1 MTLDF
6 LKLLKPRG
14 SSVMGLTIEGRRLE
28 GFVLSRGKGSLEA
41 GQSFEALLSLDPLT
55 NDPELVGQE
64 IRNRLDEAGIHESR
78 CAVGVPL
85 NWTLTLPIK
94 LPEIPEEDVSSFLSI
109 QAERGFPYS
118 PEDLRTAT
126 SRCRSAKDGQYATLV
141 AIPRDYLARL
151 DQVLV
156 AARLKP
162 VSFSLLVAAL
172 QLPSAAESE
181 GVLALVVGENR
192 VDLQIT
198 CGGGVVA
205 LRSLEGAIE
214 MENGHRQI
222 DTDLLTREIRL
233 TLGQLPT
240 GFREAVTRIKVFG
253 RTEWIQPLADEIA
266 VIAERMGLPVELRPV
281 TQVDGVGALAS
292 IPESAPPALVMALR
306 CLEVNPTGFE
316 FLPPKV
322 SPLMELAARF
332 SSRRILWS
340 SATAGSAV
348 LLILL
353 AFLVQYTWLSIL
365 ESRWHAIEPRVTE
378 IDGMQQNIRKFR
390 PWFDSSARTLTI
402 LKNLTQAFPE
412 DGVVSVKTLE
422 IKDLSDVSCSGVA
435 DDNQALLKLL
445 DRLRAANHVEDVK
458 VQSVRGKSPLQFTF
472 DFHWSDGATHEN

>member
-1 MTLDF
+1 MTLN
-6 LKLLKPRG
+6 LPKWLKPRG
-14 SSVMGLTIEGRRLE
+14 SSLMGLTIEGRRLE
-28 GFVLSRGKGSLEA
+28 GMALSRSNGSLEA
-41 GQSFEALLSLDPLT
+41 GQPFEALLSLDPLT
-55 NDPELVGQE
+55 NDPVLVGQE

-85 NWTLTLPIK
+85 NWVLTLPVK
-94 LPEIPEEDVSSFLSI
+94 LPEMPEEDVSSFLSI

-126 SRCRSAKDGQYATLV
+126 SRCQSAKDGPYATLV
-141 AIPRDYLARL
+141 AIPGDYLSRL
-151 DQVLV
+151 EQVLV

-172 QLPSAAESE
+172 QLPSATESE
-181 GVLALVVGENR
+181 GVLALVVGESR
-192 VDLQIT
+192 VDLQIA

-214 MENGHRQI
+214 TDNGHRQI

-233 TLGQLPT
+233 TLGQLPA
-240 GFREAVTRIKVFG
+240 GFGEAVTRIRVFG
-253 RTEWIQPLADEIA
+253 RTEWTQPLAQEIA
-266 VIAERMGLPVELRPV
+266 AIAGRMGLTVEVRSV
-281 TQVDGVGALAS
+281 AQVDGVAALAS
-292 IPESAPPALVMALR
+292 VPEGASPALVMALR
-306 CLEVNPTGFE
+306 YLENNPTGFE

-322 SPLMELAARF
+322 SPWMEVAARF
-332 SSRRILWS
+332 SSRRVFWS
-340 SATAGSAV
+340 SATAGAAV

-353 AFLVQYTWLSIL
+353 AFLVQYTWLTVL
-365 ESRWHAIEPRVTE
+365 ESRWRTIEPRVAE

-390 PWFDSSARTLTI
+390 PWFDNSARTLTI

-412 DGVVSVKTLE
+412 DGAVSVKTLE
-422 IKDLSDVSCSGVA
+422 IKDLADISCSGVA

>member
-6 LKLLKPRG
+6 LKHLKPRR
-14 SSVMGLTIEGRRLE
+14 SSLMGLTIEGRRLE
-28 GFVLSRGKGSLEA
+28 GIVLSRGKDSLEA
-41 GQSFEALLSLDPLT
+41 GQPFEALLSLDLLT

-64 IRNRLDEAGIHESR
+64 IRNRLDEAGVRESR

-85 NWTLTLPIK
+85 NWALTLLVK
-94 LPEIPEEDVSSFLSI
+94 LPEILEEDVSSFLGI

-118 PEDLRTAT
+118 PEDLRTVT
-126 SRCRSAKDGQYATLV
+126 SRCHSEKDGQYATLV

-172 QLPSAAESE
+172 QLPTAAESQ
-181 GVLALVVGENR
+181 GILALVVGENR
-192 VDLQIT
+192 VDVQIT

-233 TLGQLPT
+233 TLGQLPS
-240 GFREAVTRIKVFG
+240 GFREAITRIRIFG
-253 RTEWIQPLADEIA
+253 RAEWTQPLANEIA
-266 VIAERMGLPVELRPV
+266 VIARRMGLPVELRPLA
-281 TQVDGVGALAS
+281 QVDGVGALVS
-292 IPESAPPALVMALR
+292 IPEGAPPALVMALR
-306 CLEVNPTGFE
+306 SLESNPTGFE

-332 SSRRILWS
+332 SSRRVFWS
-340 SATAGSAV
+340 SATAGAAV

-353 AFLVQYTWLSIL
+353 AFFIQYVRLSIL
-365 ESRWHAIEPRVTE
+365 ESRWHAIEPQVTE

-390 PWFDSSARTLTI
+390 PWFDNSARTLTI

-458 VQSVRGKSPLQFTF
+458 VESVRGKSPLQFTF
-472 DFHWSDGATHEN
+472 NFHWSDGATHEN

>member
-6 LKLLKPRG
+6 LASLKPRG
-14 SSVMGLTIEGRRLE
+14 SSLMGLTIEGRRLE
-28 GFVLSRGKGSLEA
+28 GIVLSRAKDSLEA
-41 GQSFEALLSLDPLT
+41 GQPFEVLLSLDPLT

-64 IRNRLDEAGIHESR
+64 IRNRLDEAGVRESR
-78 CAVGVPL
+78 CAVGIPL
-85 NWTLTLPIK
+85 NWALTLPVK
-94 LPEIPEEDVSSFLSI
+94 LPEIPEEDVPSFLSI

-118 PEDLRTAT
+118 PEDLRVTT
-126 SRCRSAKDGQYATLV
+126 SRCHSAKDGQYATLV

-151 DQVLV
+151 EQVLV

-162 VSFSLLVAAL
+162 VSFSLLVTAL

-181 GVLALVVGENR
+181 GVLSLVVGENR

-214 MENGHRQI
+214 IENGQRQI

-233 TLGQLPT
+233 TLGQLPA
-240 GFREAVTRIKVFG
+240 GFREAVTRIRVFG
-253 RTEWIQPLADEIA
+253 RTEWTQPLADEIA
-266 VIAERMGLPVELRPV
+266 AIAGRMGLPVELQPIA
-281 TQVDGVGALAS
+281 QVDGVGALAS

-306 CLEVNPTGFE
+306 SLEGNPTGFE

-322 SPLMELAARF
+322 SPWMELAARF
-332 SSRRILWS
+332 SSRRVFWS
-340 SATAGSAV
+340 SATAGAAI

-353 AFLVQYTWLSIL
+353 AFLVQYTRLSIL

-390 PWFDSSARTLTI
+390 PWFDNSARTLTI

-412 DGVVSVKTLE
+412 DGVVSAKTLE
-422 IKDLSDVSCSGVA
+422 IKDLSEVSCSGVA

-445 DRLRAANHVEDVK
+445 DRLRAAPHVEDVK
-458 VQSVRGKSPLQFTF
+458 VQQVRGKSPLQFTF